1 MTANNNHSD
10 RQSDSFQR
18 LEEIANAGQKQSNEL
33 SKGLREVRIDA
44 QRACEDQKE
53 QLEKMKQSQHAMVV
67 DTGAMR
73 ATVTKLLLLSEQ
85 SATTATSTEILKSL
99 QFPLM
104 HDRYSLIHERHP
116 ETFSWIF
123 ESSASPFKTWLE
135 QDSGAFW
142 ISGKAG
148 SGKSTLMKFLNR
160 SPQLRASLETW
171 AKGRQLFI
179 ASFYFW
185 ITGTRMQKTQE
196 GLLQSILH
204 EILRQEPA
212 LIPRVVPTRWEQDG
226 SFHENFQPWN
236 LTELYEALET
246 VIREKPAACFC
257 FLIDGLD
264 EYAGDAGE
272 QGLFADKIQRLASSS
287 AVKVCVASRPWT
299 AFENVFGA
307 DPQRMLKVQD
317 LTRDD
322 MDRFVRNTLEE
333 NPRFA
338 MISSRDSRALDLVH
352 EIRDSAQGVFL
363 WVVLVVKSLLA
374 GATQEDDVEELTKR
388 LRALPRDLKG
398 FFQRMLDSIDDS
410 YEQHASRILLL
421 AQCTTPLPLMAF
433 SWVRVEIK
441 TPDYA
446 IMGHIEQRN
455 DDERRKHQAKVFL
468 NKWSKD
474 LLVIYDSSSKANG
487 AEDMAHLKID
497 FLHRSVGEFLKE
509 PDVYDILL
517 AKAGNGF
524 DPHLSICRLL
534 LAETKTMPMGRN
546 PKSTA
551 DSLQALAR
559 RLIFHAKQYE
569 DQNRQGVTAIL
580 QELDNVMTSRLSS
593 FNPLHWSASI
603 EVVHPGRIDHHR
615 KVLTNASSNFLAYAV
630 ANNLTQFVRET
641 LDATPSKIRKSGR
654 PLLDFALYPSFPKH
668 DQPDHLIDNDY
679 SEQIIE
685 LLLERGSSP
694 NHCAAVVGA
703 MTVWQMF
710 LLDTRSQRRNTQK
723 STRAVGAWPIAQLL
737 LKYAADPRARVPIG
751 EKVSGVVLTQ
761 DEEGTDL
768 RMQKTVTVEIGLVNC
783 LEWVADPE
791 DIEDFIS
798 KLPVARSGFWW
809 AFWPWRAYTY
819 GFPEFSD

>member
-1 MTANNNHSD
+1 
-10 RQSDSFQR
+10 
-18 LEEIANAGQKQSNEL
+18 
-33 SKGLREVRIDA
+33 LREVRIDA

-53 QLEKMKQSQHAMVV
+53 QIEKMRQSQDAIVI
-67 DTGAMR
+67 DTGAMP
-73 ATVTKLLLLSEQ
+73 ATVAKLLLLSEQ
-85 SATTATSTEILKSL
+85 SAATATSTEILKSL

-123 ESSASPFKTWLE
+123 ESAASLFKTWLE

-160 SPQLRASLETW
+160 SPQLRDSLNVW
-171 AKGRQLFI
+171 AGDRQLFV

-212 LIPRVVPTRWEQDG
+212 LIPKVVPARWEQDG
-226 SFHENFQPWN
+226 SFHENLQPWT
-236 LTELYEALET
+236 LPELYDALET

-272 QGLFADKIQRLASSS
+272 QGLFADKIKKLASSS
-287 AVKVCVASRPWT
+287 MVKVCVASRPWT
-299 AFENVFGA
+299 AFESVFGV
-307 DPQRMLKVQD
+307 DPKQMLKVQD
-317 LTRDD
+317 LTKDD
-322 MDRFVRNTLEE
+322 MDRFVKNTLEE

-338 MISSRDSRALDLVH
+338 VISNRDSRALDLVH

-374 GATQEDDVEELTKR
+374 GATQEDDVEELAKR

-421 AQCTTPLPLMAF
+421 AQCATPLPLMAF

-446 IMGHIEQRN
+446 IIGQIEQRD

-474 LLVIYDSSSKANG
+474 LLVIYDSSSKVDS
-487 AEDMAHLKID
+487 AEDMADLKID
-497 FLHRSVGEFLKE
+497 FLHRSIGEFLKE
-509 PDVYDILL
+509 PDVYSILL
-517 AKAGNGF
+517 AKAGHDF

-534 LAETKTMPMGRN
+534 LAETKTMPIGGN
-546 PKSTA
+546 SKSTL

-559 RLIFHAKQYE
+559 ELIFHAKQYE
-569 DQNRQGVTAIL
+569 DQHRHGLTGIL
-580 QELDNVMTSRLSS
+580 KELDSVMTSRLSGFHS
-593 FNPLHWSASI
+593 SHWSASI
-603 EVVHPGRIDHHR
+603 EVVHPGKIDSHR
-615 KVLTNASSNFLAYAV
+615 KVLSHASSNFLAYAV
-630 ANNLTQFVRET
+630 ANNLNEFVRET

-679 SEQIIE
+679 PKQMID
-685 LLLERGSSP
+685 LLLGRGSSP
-694 NHCAAVVGA
+694 NHCAFVVGA

-710 LLDTRSQRRNTQK
+710 LLDTRTNRKYTQK
-723 STRAVGAWPIAQLL
+723 STRAAGAWPIAQLL
-737 LKYAADPRARVPIG
+737 LKHGADPKARVPVG
-751 EKVSGVVLTQ
+751 EKVSGVVLMQ
-761 DEEGTDL
+761 DAEEGTDL
-768 RMQKTVTVEIGLVNC
+768 RMQRTTTEEVDLVDC
-783 LEWVADPE
+783 LGWVAAPE
-791 DIEDFIS
+791 DIEDFIA
-798 KLPVARSGFWW
+798 KLPVSRGSFWW
-809 AFWPWRAYTY
+809 AFLHWR
-819 GFPEFSD
+819 P

>member
-1 MTANNNHSD
+1 MQGRTTANSYHSD
-10 RQSDSFQR
+10 GQSESFQR
-18 LEEIANAGQKQSNEL
+18 LEEIANAGQKQSDEL
-33 SKGLREVRIDA
+33 SRSLREVRIDA

-53 QLEKMKQSQHAMVV
+53 QLKKMKNSQDAIVI

-85 SATTATSTEILKSL
+85 SAATATSTEILKSL

-116 ETFSWIF
+116 ATFSWIF
-123 ESSASPFKTWLE
+123 ESAASPFKTWLE

-148 SGKSTLMKFLNR
+148 SGKSTLMKFLNQ
-160 SPQLRASLETW
+160 SPQLRASLDVW
-171 AKGRQLFI
+171 AEGRQLFI
-179 ASFYFW
+179 ANFYFW

-212 LIPRVVPTRWEQDG
+212 LIPRVVPMRWEQDG
-226 SFHENFQPWN
+226 LFYENLQPWT
-236 LTELYEALET
+236 LPELYDALET

-272 QGLFADKIQRLASSS
+272 QGLFADKIQQLASSS
-287 AVKVCVASRPWT
+287 MVKVCVASRPWT
-299 AFENVFGA
+299 AFENVFGT

-322 MDRFVRNTLEE
+322 MDRFVKNTLQE

-421 AQCTTPLPLMAF
+421 AQCATPLPLMAF
-433 SWVRVEIK
+433 SWVRVEMK
-441 TPDYA
+441 TPDYSV
-446 IMGHIEQRN
+446 IGRIEQR
-455 DDERRKHQAKVFL
+455 DDDKRRKHQAKVFL

-474 LLVIYDSSSKANG
+474 LLVVYDSSSNVDS
-487 AEDMAHLKID
+487 AEDMADLKID

-509 PDVYDILL
+509 PDVHSILL
-517 AKAGNGF
+517 AKAGHDF

-534 LAETKTMPMGRN
+534 LAETKTMRIGSN
-546 PKSTA
+546 PKSTS

-569 DQNRQGVTAIL
+569 DQNHRALTGIL
-580 QELDNVMTSRLSS
+580 QELDNVMTLRLSGFCS
-593 FNPLHWSASI
+593 SHWTASI
-603 EVVHPGRIDHHR
+603 EVVHPGKIDFHR
-615 KVLTNASSNFLAYAV
+615 RVLSHASSNFLAYAV
-630 ANNLTQFVRET
+630 TNNLTEFVRET
-641 LDATPSKIRKSGR
+641 LDATPNKVRKSGR

-668 DQPDHLIDNDY
+668 DQPDHLVDNDY
-679 SEQIIE
+679 PEQMIKM
-685 LLLERGSSP
+685 LLERGSSP
-694 NHCAAVVGA
+694 NQCASVVGA

-710 LLDTRSQRRNTQK
+710 LLDTRTNRKYTQK
-723 STRAVGAWPIAQLL
+723 STRAAGAWPVVQLL
-737 LKYAADPRARVPIG
+737 LKHGADPKVRVPVG
-751 EKVSGVVLTQ
+751 EKVSGVVLMQ
-761 DEEGTDL
+761 DLEVGTDL
-768 RMQKTVTVEIGLVNC
+768 RMQRTTTEEVGLVDC
-783 LEWVADPE
+783 LQWVADPE
-791 DIEDFIS
+791 DIEDFIAR
-798 KLPVARSGFWW
+798 LPAARSGFWW
-809 AFWPWRAYTY
+809 AFLPWRA
-819 GFPEFSD
+819 

>member
-1 MTANNNHSD
+1 M
-10 RQSDSFQR
+10 
-18 LEEIANAGQKQSNEL
+18 I
-33 SKGLREVRIDA
+33 
-44 QRACEDQKE
+44 
-53 QLEKMKQSQHAMVV
+53 KQSQDAIVV

-85 SATTATSTEILKSL
+85 SAATATSTEILKSL

-116 ETFSWIF
+116 ETFSWVF
-123 ESSASPFKTWLE
+123 EGAASPFKTWLE

-148 SGKSTLMKFLNR
+148 SGKSTLMKFLDR
-160 SPQLRASLETW
+160 SPQLRTSLNVW
-171 AKGRQLFI
+171 AAGRQLFV

-204 EILRQEPA
+204 EILRQDPS
-212 LIPRVVPTRWEQDG
+212 LIPRVVPARWEQDV
-226 SFHENFQPWN
+226 SFHGSLQPWT
-236 LTELYEALET
+236 LPELYDALEF

-272 QGLFADKIQRLASSS
+272 QGLFADKIQKLASSS
-287 AVKVCVASRPWT
+287 MVKICVASRPWT

-307 DPQRMLKVQD
+307 DPDRMLKVQD

-322 MDRFVRNTLEE
+322 MNRFIRNTLEE

-338 MISSRDSRALDLVH
+338 MISRRDRRAMGLIH

-374 GATQEDDVEELTKR
+374 GATQEDDIEELTKR
-388 LRALPRDLKG
+388 LRALPGDLKG

-421 AQCTTPLPLMAF
+421 AQCATPLPLMAF

-446 IMGHIEQRN
+446 IIGNIEQR
-455 DDERRKHQAKVFL
+455 DDDKRRKHQAKVFL

-474 LLVIYDSSSKANG
+474 LLVIYDSGSKVSG
-487 AEDMAHLKID
+487 TEDMADLKID
-497 FLHRSVGEFLKE
+497 FLHRTVGEFLKE
-509 PDVYDILL
+509 PDVYNLL
-517 AKAGNGF
+517 LTKAGHGF
-524 DPHLSICRLL
+524 DSHLSICRLL
-534 LAETKTMPMGRN
+534 LAEIKTMPRAGTPQSR
-546 PKSTA
+546 SS
-551 DSLQALAR
+551 SLQALAR
-559 RLIFHAKQYE
+559 ELVFHAKQYE
-569 DQNRQGVTAIL
+569 DQHRQGLTAVL
-580 QELDNVMTSRLSS
+580 QELDKVMTSRLSG
-593 FNPLHWSASI
+593 FNTSHWSASI
-603 EVVHPGRIDHHR
+603 EVVHPGKIDYHR
-615 KVLTNASSNFLAYAV
+615 KALSHASSNFLAYAV
-630 ANNLTQFVRET
+630 ANNLNEFVREI
-641 LDATPSKIRKSGR
+641 LDAMPSKIRKPGR

-668 DQPDHLIDNDY
+668 DQPDHLTDNDY
-679 SEQIIE
+679 PEQMIE

-694 NHCAAVVGA
+694 NHCAFVVGA

-710 LLDTRSQRRNTQK
+710 LLDTRTARNYTEK
-723 STRAVGAWPIAQLL
+723 STRAAGAWPIARLL
-737 LKYAADPRARVPIG
+737 LKYGADPKVRVPVG
-751 EKVSGVVLTQ
+751 EKVSRVVLMQ
-761 DEEGTDL
+761 NSEEDTDL
-768 RMQKTVTVEIGLVNC
+768 CVQRTITEEVGLVDC
-783 LEWVADPE
+783 LGWVVDPK
-791 DIEDFIS
+791 DIGNYIG
-798 KLPVARSGFWW
+798 KLPASKSGSWW
-809 AFWPWRAYTY
+809 SLLPWRA
-819 GFPEFSD
+819 

>member
-1 MTANNNHSD
+1 M
-10 RQSDSFQR
+10 
-18 LEEIANAGQKQSNEL
+18 
-33 SKGLREVRIDA
+33 RIDA

-53 QLEKMKQSQHAMVV
+53 QLEKMKQCQGAIVI

-73 ATVTKLLLLSEQ
+73 ATVAKLLLLSEQ
-85 SATTATSTEILKSL
+85 SAATATSTEILKSL

-123 ESSASPFKTWLE
+123 ESAASPFKTWLE

-160 SPQLRASLETW
+160 SPQLRDSLNVW
-171 AKGRQLFI
+171 AGDRQLFI

-212 LIPRVVPTRWEQDG
+212 LIPKVVPARWEQDS
-226 SFHENFQPWN
+226 SFHENLQPWT
-236 LTELYEALET
+236 LPELYDALET

-272 QGLFADKIQRLASSS
+272 QGLFADKIQKLASSS
-287 AVKVCVASRPWT
+287 SVKVCVASRPWT
-299 AFENVFGA
+299 AFESVFGVESK
-307 DPQRMLKVQD
+307 RMLKVQD

-322 MDRFVRNTLEE
+322 MDRFVKNTLEE

-338 MISSRDSRALDLVH
+338 MISRRDSRALDLVH

-421 AQCTTPLPLMAF
+421 AQCATPLPLMAF

-446 IMGHIEQRN
+446 IIGNIEQR
-455 DDERRKHQAKVFL
+455 DDDKRRKHQAKVFL

-474 LLVIYDSSSKANG
+474 LLVIYDSSSKLSG
-487 AEDMAHLKID
+487 TEDMADLKID

-509 PDVYDILL
+509 PDVYNILL
-517 AKAGNGF
+517 AKAGHDF
-524 DPHLSICRLL
+524 DPYLSMCRLL
-534 LAETKTMPMGRN
+534 LAETKTMPIAGN
-546 PKSTA
+546 PKSTS

-569 DQNRQGVTAIL
+569 DQHRQGLIEIL
-580 QELDNVMTSRLSS
+580 QELDSVMTSRLSS
-593 FNPLHWSASI
+593 FHSSHWSASI
-603 EVVHPGRIDHHR
+603 EVVHPGKIDYHR
-615 KVLTNASSNFLAYAV
+615 KVLSHVGSNFLAYAV
-630 ANNLTQFVRET
+630 ANNLIEFVRET
-641 LDATPSKIRKSGR
+641 LDALPSKIRKSGR

-679 SEQIIE
+679 SDQMIE
-685 LLLERGSSP
+685 LLLERGASP
-694 NHCAAVVGA
+694 NQCAFVVGA

-710 LLDTRSQRRNTQK
+710 LLDTRTQRKYTQK
-723 STRAVGAWPIAQLL
+723 STRAAGAWPIAQLL
-737 LKYAADPRARVPIG
+737 LKHGADREARVPVG
-751 EKVSGVVLTQ
+751 EKVSGVVLMQ
-761 DEEGTDL
+761 DSDDTDL
-768 RMQKTVTVEIGLVNC
+768 RVQRTTTEEVDLVDC
-783 LEWVADPE
+783 LEWVADPD
-791 DIEDFIS
+791 DIEDFIA

-809 AFWPWRAYTY
+809 AFLPWRA
-819 GFPEFSD
+819 